1 MTTPFNA
8 DEKYPALLQLESKY
22 LCRTDLEGRVTFTNE
37 HFTKRFGY
45 DDKAKIGRSGLDTI
59 VEEDH
64 AACIETV
71 TKCLENPG
79 RVYRVLLRKPDGP
92 NGYQWTDW
100 DFFALVDSDG
110 KPEAIQCV
118 GVDVTTLHLLNL
130 DHDRALYLLEE
141 IGFINHVGGWIYDP
155 ATDRLTWT
163 SVTYEIFGVDKSV
176 KPDPY
181 QNLDHIHPDQR
192 EMLRDAFLRCL
203 KTGVPYD
210 FDLQILR
217 GNSEPVWV
225 AASGRSVFKK
235 GRTEYMYG
243 SFQDINARKNT
254 EIALIESESRYRSI
268 FDNIQDVYFLSDVH
282 GIVKEITPS
291 IYAHSGYPREVII
304 GKPVSNFYY
313 HDQDYRKLNRQL
325 LKEGRVNDFEI
336 RLKTEDG
343 KEVYTSVNASI
354 IFDED
359 GKMNGIEGILRNVNE
374 RILNEKVL
382 GERERKFRATFNSSF
397 QMAAILDLDG
407 NMMDINN
414 TALRFG
420 NLEKNEFLG
429 RPIWKAGY
437 WGTNMSVRR
446 QIKDAVKK
454 AQSGNFV
461 RLETMIS
468 GNGRE
473 INIDFTLNPVLN
485 DQNEVEFIVAEGR
498 DVTERTRLIKQ
509 TNYLNSMYNLVVD
522 ISGRLIGCR
531 VEDVE
536 ERVSEALEK
545 LGTSMLVDRVY
556 IFEIDPLK
564 DEITNTH
571 EWCEQSINPEIDNL
585 KNIPFS
591 IISRWKEAFRFNE
604 PVHIPLVSAIPD
616 EYASE
621 RELLENQSIQSLV
634 AVPMRFGTELV
645 GFLGFDSVSST
656 KVWEPQVISLLK
668 VTADIIAGSLKRRS
682 YAYELMDARQR
693 AEEANRAKSEFL
705 ANMSHEIRTP
715 MNAIL
720 GFSEILLESDMD
732 DTSKNHLETIL
743 HSGRSLLHLINDL
756 LDLSKIEAGRLSL
769 EPTPV
774 RLRNIIEAIGSLF
787 KHELEKKEL
796 GFEVVIPAQFPTTF
810 LLDELR
816 FRQIVLNLVGNAV
829 KFTQRGRIAIEVS
842 GILSDQEEQ
851 LFDLTIKVIDTGIG
865 VSKFDQGTI
874 FDSFSQASNGENR
887 KFGGTGLGLS
897 ISQKLA
903 HLMNGQISITSE
915 LGKGSTFSIELKQ
928 VPVRELEVD
937 DDARHLNFNAI
948 EFEPA
953 TILVADDIEIN
964 IQLIVSYLK
973 GQPINILKADDGDE
987 AIRIVKEKKP
997 DVVLMDIR
1005 MPRLNGTEA
1014 TRMLREDPE
1023 VSKIPVL
1030 AFTASMLNH
1039 EMEATEH
1046 LFDGFL
1052 LKPLRKS
1059 FLFETLAKI
1068 LPIVGGTS
1076 SKSESVKGK
1085 AKTDPAHHA
1094 FLEELKSVYGPRMR
1108 LLSEIPVMDEIDLI
1122 ITELDLATRG
1132 HDIPELHDYLKK
1144 LNAANEAF
1152 DFDALPSLLRSFSQ
1166 LGS

>member
-1 MTTPFNA
+1 MTTPHHS
-8 DEKYPALLQLESKY
+8 DQILQTLLQSESKY
-22 LCRTDLEGRVTFTNE
+22 LCRTDLEGRITFTNN
-37 HFTKRFGY
+37 FFNKRFGF
-45 DDKAKIGRSGLDTI
+45 DPKTIIGRSSLETI

-79 RVYRVLLRKPDGP
+79 RVYRVLLRKPDGKK
-92 NGYQWTDW
+92 GHLWTDW

-110 KPEAIQCV
+110 KPEAIQCI
-118 GVDVTTLHLLNL
+118 GVDVTALHILNL
-130 DHDRALYLLEE
+130 DHDKALNLLEE
-141 IGFINHVGGWIYDP
+141 IGFINNVGGWIFDP
-155 ATDRLTWT
+155 ATERLTWT
-163 SVTYEIFGVDKSV
+163 SVTYDIFGVDKSV

-181 QNLDHIHPDQR
+181 QNLEYIHPDQR
-192 EMLRDAFLRCL
+192 QMLIDAFVHCM
-203 KTGVPYD
+203 KTGEPYD

-225 AASGRSVFKK
+225 AASGRSVFKE

-254 EIALIESESRYRSI
+254 ELALIESESRYRSI
-268 FDNIQDVYFLSDVH
+268 FDNIQDVYFQSDVH
-282 GIVKEITPS
+282 GIVTEITPS
-291 IYAHSGYPREVII
+291 IYAHSGYPREDII
-304 GKPVSNFYY
+304 GHPVSNFYY
-313 HDQDYRKLNRQL
+313 FEEDYRKLNRQL

-354 IFDED
+354 IFDEN
-359 GKMNGIEGILRNVNE
+359 GKMSGIEGILRNVNE
-374 RILNEKVL
+374 RILNEKL
-382 GERERKFRATFNSSF
+382 MGERERKFRATFNSSF

-420 NLEKNEFLG
+420 NLEKSEFIG
-429 RPIWKAGY
+429 RPIWEAGY
-437 WGTNMSVRR
+437 WGSSVSVRR
-446 QIKDAVKK
+446 QIKEAVKK
-454 AQSGNFV
+454 AQSGSFV
-461 RLETMIS
+461 RMETQIS
-468 GNGRE
+468 GNGRD
-473 INIDFTLNPVLN
+473 IHIDFTLNPVVN
-485 DQNEVEFIVAEGR
+485 DENKVEFIVAEGR

-509 TNYLNSMYNLVVD
+509 TNYLNSLYNLVVD

-536 ERVSEALEK
+536 QRVAEALEK

-556 IFEIDPLK
+556 TFEIDPLK
-564 DEITNTH
+564 DEISNTY
-571 EWCEQSINPEIDNL
+571 EWCEEGVNPEIENL
-585 KNIPFS
+585 QNVPFS
-591 IISRWKEAFRFNE
+591 VISRWKEAFNFNE

-616 EYASE
+616 EFANE
-621 RELLENQSIQSLV
+621 RELLESQNIQSLV

-645 GFLGFDSVSST
+645 GFLGFDSVNST

-682 YAYELMDARQR
+682 YAYQLIEARQR

-720 GFSEILLESDMD
+720 GFSEILLESDVD

-769 EPTPV
+769 EPKPV
-774 RLRNIIEAIGSLF
+774 LLSDIIEAVGSLF

-796 GFEVVIPAQFPTTF
+796 GVDVIIPDQFPTTF

-816 FRQIVLNLVGNAV
+816 FRQILLNLVGNAV
-829 KFTQRGRIAIEVS
+829 KFTQRGRITIEVS

-865 VSKFDQGTI
+865 VSKVDQATI

-903 HLMNGQISITSE
+903 HLMNGEITMTSE

-928 VPVRELEVD
+928 VPVRELDAD
-937 DDARHLNFNAI
+937 DTDDPLNIHAI

-964 IQLIVSYLK
+964 IQLIASYLK
-973 GQPINILKADDGDE
+973 GQPINILHADDGDE

-1005 MPRLNGTEA
+1005 MPRLNGTDA

-1030 AFTASMLNH
+1030 AFTASMLTH
-1039 EMEATEH
+1039 EIEANEH

-1068 LPIVGGTS
+1068 LPVVGGIAGKTTS
-1076 SKSESVKGK
+1076 APEKPTSN
-1085 AKTDPAHHA
+1085 PAHSA
-1094 FLEELKSVYGPRMR
+1094 FMDELKSVYGPRMR

-1132 HDIPELHDYLKK
+1132 HDIPELHSYLEK
-1144 LNAANEAF
+1144 LKAANEAF

>member
-1 MTTPFNA
+1 MTTPHHSDQIFQT
-8 DEKYPALLQLESKY
+8 LLRSETKY
-22 LCRTDLEGRVTFTNE
+22 LCRTDLEGRITFTNDL
-37 HFTKRFGY
+37 FNKRFGF
-45 DDKAKIGRSGLDTI
+45 DPKTIIGRYSLETI

-64 AACIETV
+64 PACIETV

-79 RVYRVLLRKPDGP
+79 RVYRVLLRKPDGK
-92 NGYQWTDW
+92 NGYLWTDW
-100 DFFALVDSDG
+100 DFFALVDLDG
-110 KPEAIQCV
+110 KPEAMMCI
-118 GVDVTTLHLLNL
+118 GTDVTALHLLNS
-130 DHDRALYLLEE
+130 DHDKALNLLEE
-141 IGFINHVGGWIYDP
+141 IGFINNVGGWIYDP

-163 SVTYEIFGVDKSV
+163 SVTYDIFGVNKSV

-181 QNLDHIHPDQR
+181 QNLEYIHPAQR
-192 EMLRDAFLRCL
+192 QTLIDAFVHCM
-203 KTGVPYD
+203 KTGEPYD
-210 FDLQILR
+210 MDLQILR
-217 GNSEPVWV
+217 GDNELVWV
-225 AASGRSVFKK
+225 AASGRSVFKN

-243 SFQDINARKNT
+243 SFQDINARKQT
-254 EIALIESESRYRSI
+254 ELALMESESRYRSI
-268 FDNIQDVYFLSDVH
+268 FDNIQDVYFRSDGRGLVT
-282 GIVKEITPS
+282 EITPS
-291 IYAHSGYPREVII
+291 IFAHSGYPREEII

-313 HDQDYRKLNRQL
+313 FEEDYRRLNRQL

-336 RLKTEDG
+336 RLKTEDS

-354 IFDED
+354 IFDEN

-374 RILNEKVL
+374 RILNEKML

-420 NLEKNEFLG
+420 NLEKSEFIG
-429 RPIWKAGY
+429 RPIWEAGY
-437 WGTNMSVRR
+437 WGTNVAVRR
-446 QIKDAVKK
+446 QIRDAVKK
-454 AQSGNFV
+454 AKTGTFV
-461 RLETMIS
+461 RMETLIA

-473 INIDFTLNPVLN
+473 VNLDFTLNPVVN
-485 DQNEVEFIVAEGR
+485 DANVVEFIVAEGR
-498 DVTERTRLIKQ
+498 DVTERTRLIKH
-509 TNYLNSMYNLVVD
+509 TNYLNSLYNLVVD

-536 ERVSEALEK
+536 ERVTEALEK

-571 EWCEQSINPEIDNL
+571 EWCEQGISPEIDNL
-585 KNIPFS
+585 QNIPFS
-591 IISRWKEAFRFNE
+591 VISRWKEAFSFNE
-604 PVHIPLVSAIPD
+604 PIHIPLVSAIPV
-616 EYASE
+616 EYANE
-621 RELLENQSIQSLV
+621 RELLENQHIQSLV

-645 GFLGFDSVSST
+645 GFLGFDSVT
-656 KVWEPQVISLLK
+656 APKTWETQIISLLK

-682 YAYELMDARQR
+682 YAFQLIEARQR

-769 EPTPV
+769 EPKPV
-774 RLRNIIEAIGSLF
+774 RLNDIVESVGSLF

-796 GFEVVIPAQFPTTF
+796 GFNVVFPEQFPTTF

-816 FRQIVLNLVGNAV
+816 FRQILLNLVGNAV

-842 GILSDQEEQ
+842 GVLSDQEEQ

-865 VSKFDQGTI
+865 VSKVDQLTI

-903 HLMNGQISITSE
+903 HLMNGQITMISE
-915 LGKGSTFSIELKQ
+915 LGKGSTFSIELSQ
-928 VPVRELEVD
+928 VPVRELDAD
-937 DDARHLNFNAI
+937 DDELHLNFNNI

-964 IQLIVSYLK
+964 IQLIASYLK
-973 GQPINILKADDGDE
+973 GQPINILVADDGDE

-1014 TRMLREDPE
+1014 TRLLREDPE

-1030 AFTASMLNH
+1030 AFTASMLTH
-1039 EMEATEH
+1039 EMEASEH

-1068 LPIVGGTS
+1068 LPIVGGTRGKQAEESIKS
-1076 SKSESVKGK
+1076 SFN
-1085 AKTDPAHHA
+1085 PAQVA
-1094 FLEELKSVYGPRMR
+1094 FLDELKSVYGPRMR

-1132 HDIPELHDYLKK
+1132 HDIPELSAYIDKLK
-1144 LNAANEAF
+1144 AANDAF
-1152 DFDALPSLLRSFSQ
+1152 DFDALPSLLRSFNH
-1166 LGS
+1166 LGT